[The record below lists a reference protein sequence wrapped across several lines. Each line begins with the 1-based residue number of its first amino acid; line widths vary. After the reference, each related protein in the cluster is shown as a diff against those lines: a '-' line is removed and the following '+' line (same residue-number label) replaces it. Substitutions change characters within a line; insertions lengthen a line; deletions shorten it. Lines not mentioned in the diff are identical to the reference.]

1 MSDLGILNEKVALV
15 TGASKGIGR
24 ASALALAKAGAN
36 VALLG
41 RNEDDLS
48 AIAKEIESLG
58 QKSLVLALDLKQK
71 DTPSKAVRQTL
82 DVLGAFH
89 ILVNN
94 AGVTRDS
101 LVMRLSDEAWDEV
114 MEVNL
119 KGPFRMIREAVRPM
133 MKQKYGRIINI
144 SSVVGL
150 TGNPGQANYA
160 ASKAGLIGLTKSV
173 ALELA
178 SRNIT
183 SNAVAPGF
191 IKTNMTAGFTDEM
204 TARFEAQIPLKCLGT
219 PDQIAG
225 TVVFLAS
232 EQASYITGQVISV
245 DGGLRMT

>member
-1 MSDLGILNEKVALV
+1 MSELGILNEKVALV

-24 ASALALAKAGAN
+24 AAALALAKAGAN

-58 QKSLVLALDLKQK
+58 QKSLVLALDLKQN
-71 DTPSKAVRQTL
+71 DTPSKAVRETL
-82 DVLGAFH
+82 DVLGGLH

-150 TGNPGQANYA
+150 TGNPGQANYV
-160 ASKAGLIGLTKSV
+160 ASKAGLIGLTKAV

-204 TARFEAQIPLKCLGT
+204 TARFEAQIPLKSLGT

-225 TVVFLAS
+225 TIVFLAS

>member
-204 TARFEAQIPLKCLGT
+204 TARFEAQIPLKSLGT

>member
-1 MSDLGILNEKVALV
+1 MSELGILNEKVALV

-24 ASALALAKAGAN
+24 AAALALAKAGAN

-58 QKSLVLALDLKQK
+58 QKSLVLALDLKQN

-82 DVLGAFH
+82 DVLGAIH

-150 TGNPGQANYA
+150 TGNPGQANYV
-160 ASKAGLIGLTKSV
+160 ASKAGLIGLTKAV

-204 TARFEAQIPLKCLGT
+204 TARFEAQIPLKSLGT

-225 TVVFLAS
+225 TIVFLAS